1 LADILVNA
9 ERRRIMP
16 IVMESKARAVWEGD
30 VREGAGRV
38 TVASG
43 AFPEQT
49 VTLANR
55 TEDQQG
61 HTTPEE
67 LIAAAHA
74 VCYSMAFSAA
84 LTRNGTPP
92 RSLEVDAVCS
102 LDKTD
107 SGLKI
112 AAMELTVRGDVDG
125 LDSGQFEEIARQAE
139 QACPVS
145 NALRGNVEIN
155 LRVEAPVVR

>member
-1 LADILVNA
+1 
-9 ERRRIMP
+9 MP
-16 IVMESKARAVWEGD
+16 IVMESRARATWEGN

-38 TVASG
+38 TVESG

-49 VTLANR
+49 VTLGHR

-74 VCYSMAFSAA
+74 VCYSMALSGA
-84 LTRNGTPP
+84 LTKNGTPP
-92 RSLEVDAVCS
+92 GTLEVSAVCS

-107 SGLKI
+107 TGLKI
-112 AAMELTVRGDVDG
+112 AAMDLTVRGKIDG
-125 LDSGQFEEIARQAE
+125 LESGQFEEIARQAE

-145 NALRGNVEIN
+145 NALRGNVDIR
-155 LRVEAPVVR
+155 LKVEAPAAG